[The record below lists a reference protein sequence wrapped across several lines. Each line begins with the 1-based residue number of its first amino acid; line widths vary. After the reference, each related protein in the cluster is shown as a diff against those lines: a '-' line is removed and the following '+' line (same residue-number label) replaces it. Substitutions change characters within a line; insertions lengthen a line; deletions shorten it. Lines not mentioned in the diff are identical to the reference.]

1 MANIDV
7 NKQATMKGLVELT
20 DLDVANMSDES
31 VKQMLMDLREFG
43 LVMLNNSRINNLTPD
58 EACRT
63 LLDVRNLQRRRT
75 S

>member
-20 DLDVANMSDES
+20 DLDVANMSDET

-43 LVMLNNSRINNLTPD
+43 LVMLNNSRLNNLTPD
-58 EACRT
+58 EACRM
-63 LLDVRNLQRRRT
+63 LLDLRDLQRRRT